1 MPCVRFF
8 KTYATVRFALEIS
21 EEKLLKKTQKRG
33 LQAFFFFD
41 NIKKKKHSK
50 GAKMKNDDIGGRIKD
65 LRQRLGLSL
74 EKFGTCIDKSPSTV
88 YSWEIGQARPK
99 HGPLL
104 KIAKVFG
111 VSSEWLDTG
120 AGPMLAKD
128 AEVSAPKPPESEAP
142 GGRLDIDVVT
152 RIFNALTDEEQSIVI
167 DAITTTLEKKAAAR
181 EKLDRLT
188 DGQG

>member
-1 MPCVRFF
+1 
-8 KTYATVRFALEIS
+8 
-21 EEKLLKKTQKRG
+21 
-33 LQAFFFFD
+33 
-41 NIKKKKHSK
+41 
-50 GAKMKNDDIGGRIKD
+50 MKSDDIGGRIKD

-120 AGPMLAKD
+120 AGPMFAKD
-128 AEVSAPKPPESEAP
+128 AEVSTPKPSENSSRGAAS
-142 GGRLDIDVVT
+142 LTVDVVT
-152 RIFNALTDEEQSIVI
+152 RIFNALTDDEQATVV
-167 DAITTTLEKKAAAR
+167 DAITAALERKATAAR
-181 EKLDRLT
+181 KRLDRLT

>member
-1 MPCVRFF
+1 
-8 KTYATVRFALEIS
+8 
-21 EEKLLKKTQKRG
+21 
-33 LQAFFFFD
+33 
-41 NIKKKKHSK
+41 
-50 GAKMKNDDIGGRIKD
+50 MKSDDIGGRIKD

-120 AGPMLAKD
+120 TGPMLAKD
-128 AEVSAPKPPESEAP
+128 AEVSPPKPPENSSRGAAS
-142 GGRLDIDVVT
+142 LTVDVVT
-152 RIFNALTDEEQSIVI
+152 RIFNALTDDEQATVV
-167 DAITTTLEKKAAAR
+167 DAITAALERKATAAR
-181 EKLDRLT
+181 KRLDRLT